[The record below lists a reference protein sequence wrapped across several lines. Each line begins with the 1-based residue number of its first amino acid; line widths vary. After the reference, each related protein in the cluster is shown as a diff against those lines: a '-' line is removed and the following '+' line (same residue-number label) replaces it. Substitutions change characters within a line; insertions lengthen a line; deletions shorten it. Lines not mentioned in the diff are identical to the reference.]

1 MVRKGVNAAITI
13 FGIICLNYARLRL
26 MPGDPA
32 LSLNPR
38 DPKYQGL
45 AEYNRELFGFDK
57 PPWEQFVIYLQRT
70 VTLDWG
76 ISYRLGLPVFDV
88 LMRDLGWTLV
98 LVGTST
104 VITIVI
110 GMLVGSIAAQ
120 KRGKPFDL
128 VSTATGIFLYG
139 MPIFWLGFLLLAIFE
154 KGSIVGHYFTWWP
167 ALPSQGYYD
176 DMLGQWAWDGAHLT
190 SAAQHLILPALTL
203 TLGTLAGISLVM
215 RSSLIDV
222 MTEDF
227 VTTAKAKGL
236 SDRQVLRR
244 HILPNGLPA
253 MVGLAILVLFIGM
266 AVFAPWLAPYG
277 PIERVADTSNCV
289 PNISCP
295 LSPPSAQHPLG
306 ISEEGSDIYSQV
318 IWGSQIS
325 LIVGIFSAMVAS
337 VLGTA
342 VGLVS
347 GYMGGWVD
355 EVMMRFND
363 VVLSVPWLVLMI
375 IVAARIGTIDL
386 LGLILVIGLTG
397 WSITARVIRAQVLSV
412 KERLF
417 VERARMI
424 GSSRS
429 HILLPPLFPNAFPL
443 IFANTILTVA
453 VSILSEAVLA
463 FLGLSIY
470 NTVSW
475 GKVINQAIG
484 GGALVIG
491 GNVWWLVVPGLCLVF
506 LVFGFYLFGFA
517 LDEILNPRLRRR

>member
-1 MVRKGVNAAITI
+1 
-13 FGIICLNYARLRL
+13 F
-26 MPGDPA
+26 
-32 LSLNPR
+32 
-38 DPKYQGL
+38 
-45 AEYNRELFGFDK
+45 
-57 PPWEQFVIYLQRT
+57 
-70 VTLDWG
+70 
-76 ISYRLGLPVFDV
+76 
-88 LMRDLGWTLV
+88 
-98 LVGTST
+98 
-104 VITIVI
+104 
-110 GMLVGSIAAQ
+110 
-120 KRGKPFDL
+120 
-128 VSTATGIFLYG
+128 
-139 MPIFWLGFLLLAIFE
+139 
-154 KGSIVGHYFTWWP
+154 
-167 ALPSQGYYD
+167 
-176 DMLGQWAWDGAHLT
+176 
-190 SAAQHLILPALTL
+190 
-203 TLGTLAGISLVM
+203 
-215 RSSLIDV
+215 
-222 MTEDF
+222 
-227 VTTAKAKGL
+227 
-236 SDRQVLRR
+236 
-244 HILPNGLPA
+244 
-253 MVGLAILVLFIGM
+253 
-266 AVFAPWLAPYG
+266 
-277 PIERVADTSNCV
+277 
-289 PNISCP
+289 
-295 LSPPSAQHPLG
+295 
-306 ISEEGSDIYSQV
+306 SQV

-375 IVAARIGTIDL
+375 VVAARIGTIDL

-429 HILLPPLFPNAFPL
+429 HILMRHIFPNAFPL

-491 GNVWWLVVPGLCLVF
+491 GNVWWLIVPGLCLVF
-506 LVFGFYLFGFA
+506 RGRDLVKVSDLRIRKIRWK
-517 LDEILNPRLRRR
+517 EISIIFQGAMNSLNPVRNIGQQIAEPIILHEKVDEDEATNRVGELLELVGINRDRRRDFPHE

>member
-1 MVRKGVNAAITI
+1 MQEVWTRI
-13 FGIICLNYARLRL
+13 RH
-26 MPGDPA
+26 
-32 LSLNPR
+32 S
-38 DPKYQGL
+38 
-45 AEYNRELFGFDK
+45 
-57 PPWEQFVIYLQRT
+57 RT
-70 VTLDWG
+70 
-76 ISYRLGLPVFDV
+76 
-88 LMRDLGWTLV
+88 
-98 LVGTST
+98 
-104 VITIVI
+104 
-110 GMLVGSIAAQ
+110 
-120 KRGKPFDL
+120 
-128 VSTATGIFLYG
+128 
-139 MPIFWLGFLLLAIFE
+139 
-154 KGSIVGHYFTWWP
+154 
-167 ALPSQGYYD
+167 
-176 DMLGQWAWDGAHLT
+176 
-190 SAAQHLILPALTL
+190 
-203 TLGTLAGISLVM
+203 
-215 RSSLIDV
+215 
-222 MTEDF
+222 
-227 VTTAKAKGL
+227 
-236 SDRQVLRR
+236 
-244 HILPNGLPA
+244 A
-253 MVGLAILVLFIGM
+253 MVGLGILVFFIGM
-266 AVFAPWLAPYG
+266 AVFARWLAPYG
-277 PIERVADTSNCV
+277 PIDRVADTSNCILNV
-289 PNISCP
+289 SCP

-306 ISEEGSDIYSQV
+306 ISEEGADIYSQV

-347 GYMGGWVD
+347 GYVGGWVD

-363 VVLSVPWLVLMI
+363 VVLSVPWLV
-375 IVAARIGTIDL
+375 
-386 LGLILVIGLTG
+386 LVIGLTG

-429 HILLPPLFPNAFPL
+429 HILMRHIFPNAFPL